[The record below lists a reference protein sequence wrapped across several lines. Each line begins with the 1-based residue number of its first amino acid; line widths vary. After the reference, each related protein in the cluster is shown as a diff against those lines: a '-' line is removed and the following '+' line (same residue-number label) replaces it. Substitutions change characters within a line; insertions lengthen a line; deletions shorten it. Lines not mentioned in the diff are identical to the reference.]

1 VVNIKPLPLLI
12 ILAVLLFFYHDKR
25 KLKEMHSTR
34 VNELKDSIALY
45 QQDIF
50 KLDSILKHTIIINKK
65 R

>member
-12 ILAVLLFFYHDKR
+12 VLVVLLFFYADKQ
-25 KLKEMHSTR
+25 KIKKMHSTR